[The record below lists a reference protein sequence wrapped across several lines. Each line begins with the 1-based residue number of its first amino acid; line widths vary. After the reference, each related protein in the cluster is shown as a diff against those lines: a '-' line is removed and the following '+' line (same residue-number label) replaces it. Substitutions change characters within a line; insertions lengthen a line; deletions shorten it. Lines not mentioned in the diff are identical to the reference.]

1 MDLRKRKREE
11 NIPEKSKK
19 PVYEMRS
26 ELDTRDF
33 YDILYQHFTNY
44 KTHYIKDDIRI
55 DSYNREFKNNYDK
68 KGDEFI
74 TKLMEKFIENGYN
87 FDSKN
92 DFIEFINYSINDM
105 ETNYLSKKKIRRSR
119 PSYIK
124 KRYEE
129 YTPFSGSGLPS
140 RLDSIFED
148 DEESDKDGN
157 SKIKRKSK
165 TRKRKSKSKRRK
177 SKSRLRRKSK
187 SRRRKSKSRRRK

>member
-1 MDLRKRKREE
+1 MDLRKRKIEE
-11 NIPEKSKK
+11 NIQEKSKK

-55 DSYNREFKNNYDK
+55 DSYNSAFKNNYDK

-105 ETNYLSKKKIRRSR
+105 ETNYLSKKKL
-119 PSYIK
+119 
-124 KRYEE
+124 ED
-129 YTPFSGSGLPS
+129 
-140 RLDSIFED
+140 LDLVI
-148 DEESDKDGN
+148 
-157 SKIKRKSK
+157 
-165 TRKRKSKSKRRK
+165 
-177 SKSRLRRKSK
+177 
-187 SRRRKSKSRRRK
+187 